1 MSEIKVD
8 ETTRLEKKIRDLC
21 GPETSHTMYRAANI
35 MSEVLG
41 TRVREQMLYNYRAKK
56 LIKVTSTGRVTSDDL
71 VVFIT
76 KRVNKKN
83 EQK

>member
-21 GPETSHTMYRAANI
+21 GTETSHTMYRAANI